1 MTVNLYDFPN
11 YCVKTGVGTRG
22 ISSHRTPTPVSYTH
36 LYGATVSDMEGITG
50 RPANTNVATKLDFD
64 KFWDLMIE
72 ALGSY

>member
-1 MTVNLYDFPN
+1 
-11 YCVKTGVGTRG
+11 
-22 ISSHRTPTPVSYTH
+22 
-36 LYGATVSDMEGITG
+36 MEGITG